1 MLSHRHF
8 AGFVFLEGAG
18 SSPFLELCST
28 IKMSLRRLYANCHP
42 WKNYVILN
50 MQSTILKLRLPHLSF
65 VKLKCLLFLVPQFL
79 FLHFFTFFVRC
90 YGLYNENND
99 IMFTFRIPKCSFIL
113 PQYTNLESKK
123 WFFFRPLQCFQ

>member
-8 AGFVFLEGAG
+8 ACFVFLEGAE

-28 IKMSLRRLYANCHP
+28 MKMSLRRLYANCHP
-42 WKNYVILN
+42 WKNYVKLS
-50 MQSTILKLRLPHLSF
+50 MQSTLLNLRLRHLSF

-79 FLHFFTFFVRC
+79 FLHFPVVFDRC

-123 WFFFRPLQCFQ
+123 WRFFRPLQCFQ